1 MPCLLTE
8 KRIALG
14 AGYYVNNQSYG
25 YGECHLRSINGTLD
39 AVVRGDTDYVS
50 SVVSSFSRVGPA
62 YEQTPSLVPCLCT
75 YLLEI
80 LLSFRCQLF
89 V

>member
-25 YGECHLRSINGTLD
+25 YGECHLRSINGTLG

-50 SVVSSFSRVGPA
+50 NVVSSFSRVGPA

-80 LLSFRCQLF
+80 LLSFRC
-89 V
+89 